1 MENKS
6 LYETHYEMLLVQLEN
21 LETDLEGYAGRNWQ
35 DEYKNYN
42 NLSICTG
49 GFYKCLLSFPW
60 LTW

>member
-1 MENKS
+1 MQNKS

-42 NLSICTG
+42 NLSTIKKINVVSAALEQ
-49 GFYKCLLSFPW
+49 YKD
-60 LTW
+60 